1 MIFFILA
8 NLSFDMTDA
17 KHLNCDSQSV
27 SLCAHT
33 NGQKYNH
40 WTNGQAPRHKTFSE
54 VLGKNTNR
62 ALAKRWLKAGLLS
75 QILAQPCPDK
85 YDSIRSFQEVMRKD
99 RMGGFTQDLVK
110 RAKIRRRRQRNNG
123 TARDADQIRMI
134 SSIFYCTPDWWA
146 ESRSKLLVWE
156 LSVFTFLILPHRLR
170 ASFSR
175 DIAMIVQKAT

>member
-1 MIFFILA
+1 MIYFILA

-40 WTNGQAPRHKTFSE
+40 RTNGQAPRHKTFSE
-54 VLGKNTNR
+54 VLGENTNR

-110 RAKIRRRRQRNNG
+110 RWYNVDDVVPTLSQSWVRVSYLGNPAGQN
-123 TARDADQIRMI
+123 
-134 SSIFYCTPDWWA
+134 
-146 ESRSKLLVWE
+146 RSPRG
-156 LSVFTFLILPHRLR
+156 S
-170 ASFSR
+170 
-175 DIAMIVQKAT
+175 

>member
-1 MIFFILA
+1 MIYFILA

-33 NGQKYNH
+33 NGQKYSH
-40 WTNGQAPRHKTFSE
+40 RTNGQAPRHKTFSE

-110 RAKIRRRRQRNNG
+110 RWYNVDDVVPTLSQSWVRVSYLGNPAGQNRSPRR
-123 TARDADQIRMI
+123 
-134 SSIFYCTPDWWA
+134 S
-146 ESRSKLLVWE
+146 
-156 LSVFTFLILPHRLR
+156 
-170 ASFSR
+170 
-175 DIAMIVQKAT
+175 